1 MVFLLA
7 STIVLVGCATASD
20 IPLPVEIPSFEA
32 IRPVPPVLE
41 MVPRDSDIPDEMI
54 RNYAKLMRW
63 AYDLEDYAWGGEER
77 GGLEQYVETLQ
88 ELLLD

>member
-1 MVFLLA
+1 MIFLLV

-20 IPLPVEIPSFEA
+20 IPSPVEVPSFEA

-41 MVPRDSDIPDEMI
+41 MIPEDSDIPDAMI

-63 AYDLEDYAWGGEER
+63 AYDLEDYAWGGEEF
-77 GGLEQYVETLQ
+77 GGLELYVVKI
-88 ELLLD
+88 LDHLNL